1 MINTNNVTIQIYNN
15 ADARKS
21 MKVHYLRKETD
32 RRKFLQMC
40 SAVLGFG
47 HNNYQIQEHPGY
59 LINQEKRQWTLIAYK
74 WEQVISYLV
83 YSQNVLLI
91 QGEEFNNYN
100 SNFQNSYGESK
111 QLVQYRISLLGMGSV
126 GKSNLTTRW
135 VNNEFFEDYSLTLLD
150 KYTKRVI
157 VGDQQCQIEISDT
170 CGQEAYTSLRTQW
183 MKDKEGLIFTYAVN
197 SLESFEDIK
206 NTLLLFQQLFEK
218 QEYVPSIVIVGNKTD
233 LGSERVISYDEG
245 KQLAAQFKALFYE
258 TSAKNGSNVNQMFTG
273 LINDI
278 IQQKE
283 NARKQQFKKV
293 EEDPQNQKQGWCSLL

>member
-40 SAVLGFG
+40 SAVLDLRASRIFDQSGKEIMDIDS
-47 HNNYQIQEHPGY
+47 IQMGASY
-59 LINQEKRQWTLIAYK
+59 F
-74 WEQVISYLV
+74 IS
-83 YSQNVLLI
+83 S
-91 QGEEFNNYN
+91 GEEFNNYN

>member
-40 SAVLGFG
+40 SAVLDLRASRIFDQSG
-47 HNNYQIQEHPGY
+47 NEIMDINSIQMGASY
-59 LINQEKRQWTLIAYK
+59 F
-74 WEQVISYLV
+74 IS
-83 YSQNVLLI
+83 S
-91 QGEEFNNYN
+91 GEEFNNYN

-233 LGSERVISYDEG
+233 LGFERVISYDEG

-293 EEDPQNQKQGWCSLL
+293 EEDPQNQKQGWCSLI

>member
-40 SAVLGFG
+40 SAVLDLRASRIFDQSGKEIM
-47 HNNYQIQEHPGY
+47 NIDSIQMGASY
-59 LINQEKRQWTLIAYK
+59 F
-74 WEQVISYLV
+74 IS
-83 YSQNVLLI
+83 S
-91 QGEEFNNYN
+91 GEEFNNYN

-293 EEDPQNQKQGWCSLL
+293 EEDPQNQKQGWCSLV

>member
-15 ADARKS
+15 ANARKS

-40 SAVLGFG
+40 STVLELRAQRIFDQTGKEIIDIAS
-47 HNNYQIQEHPGY
+47 IQMGGSY
-59 LINQEKRQWTLIAYK
+59 F
-74 WEQVISYLV
+74 IS
-83 YSQNVLLI
+83 S
-91 QGEEFNNYN
+91 GEEFNNYN
-100 SNFQNSYGESK
+100 SNFQNSFAESK

-150 KYTKRVI
+150 KYTKRVM

-218 QEYVPSIVIVGNKTD
+218 QEYVPSIVIVGNKID

-245 KQLAAQFKALFYE
+245 KQLASQFKALFFE

-273 LINDI
+273 LIIDI

-293 EEDPQNQKQGWCSLL
+293 EEDPQNQKQGWCSLI

>member
-15 ADARKS
+15 ANPRKS

-32 RRKFLQMC
+32 RRKFMQMC
-40 SAVLGFG
+40 STVLELRASRIFDQSGKEILDIDRIQMG
-47 HNNYQIQEHPGY
+47 GNYF
-59 LINQEKRQWTLIAYK
+59 
-74 WEQVISYLV
+74 IS
-83 YSQNVLLI
+83 S
-91 QGEEFNNYN
+91 GEEFNNFN
-100 SNFQNSYGESK
+100 SNFQNSSAESK

-157 VGDQQCQIEISDT
+157 VGEQHCQIEISDT

-183 MKDKEGLIFTYAVN
+183 MKDKEGLIFTYAIN

-206 NTLLLFQQLFEK
+206 NTLLLFQQLFK
-218 QEYVPSIVIVGNKTD
+218 MQEQVPSIVIVGNKTD
-233 LGSERVISYDEG
+233 LGSERVITHDEG

-278 IQQKE
+278 IQK
-283 NARKQQFKKV
+283 KQFKKV
-293 EEDPQNQKQGWCSLL
+293 EEDTQNQKQGWCSLI